1 MLALSKLA
9 ALVLDPTFL
18 LLAILVGSAWLSRA
32 RRRRAATFL
41 VILATGLMGGLS
53 FQPLT
58 CLLIAPLETRFPAWS
73 NKREDVSGI
82 LVLGGG
88 LNGAAA
94 TARPGSGLSS
104 ASGRITET
112 AFLARRY
119 PTAKI
124 VYSGGGETVSE
135 AEAAKTLLVRLGIDP
150 GRILVETR
158 SRNTAQNAQF
168 SSEIVA
174 PRPGETWLLVTSAAH
189 MPRAMAAFRA
199 VGFSAEAYP
208 VDFRPASS
216 EISFDL
222 PGGLETARFAIKEYV
237 GLLAY
242 RLTGRSREL
251 FPRP

>member
-1 MLALSKLA
+1 M
-9 ALVLDPTFL
+9 
-18 LLAILVGSAWLSRA
+18 
-32 RRRRAATFL
+32 
-41 VILATGLMGGLS
+41 
-53 FQPLT
+53 
-58 CLLIAPLETRFPAWS
+58 
-73 NKREDVSGI
+73 
-82 LVLGGG
+82 
-88 LNGAAA
+88 
-94 TARPGSGLSS
+94 
-104 ASGRITET
+104 
-112 AFLARRY
+112 
-119 PTAKI
+119 
-124 VYSGGGETVSE
+124 
-135 AEAAKTLLVRLGIDP
+135 VRLGIDP

-174 PRPGETWLLVTSAAH
+174 TRPGETWLLVTSAH

-208 VDFRPASS
+208 VDFRAASS